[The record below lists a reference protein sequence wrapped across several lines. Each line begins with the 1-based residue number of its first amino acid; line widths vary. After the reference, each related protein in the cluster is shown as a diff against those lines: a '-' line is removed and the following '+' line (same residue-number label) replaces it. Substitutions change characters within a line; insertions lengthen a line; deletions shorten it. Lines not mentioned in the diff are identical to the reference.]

1 MTEATVTSISALLD
15 SVRAIAN
22 DVIAPEGAKVDRER
36 RYPGEG
42 LRALAEVGA
51 LGLLCGSDHGGA
63 DGDLQ
68 SLALACEEVGA
79 ACASTGMVYL
89 MHLVATAAVRS
100 GGGSAAVELLPAL
113 AAGDLTATLAFSERG
128 AGAHFYAP
136 ELQAERSGGRVFVSG
151 RKSFVTSGGH
161 ADLLLVLLQ
170 SETEGLDC
178 YAVRGADPGVRADG
192 MWTGLGMR
200 GNSSVAVDFD
210 RVAVDPDAA
219 RIGAPGTGGDL
230 VFGAV
235 APTFLVGL
243 AAVNVGIARAALT
256 AAVQHAGKRSY
267 ASGQLLSEVPAIQVM
282 LARMDLQTSSARC
295 LLHRAAQL
303 GDAGDAGALVS
314 VMEAKISCT
323 ETSASVAQGALE
335 VCGGQGYTEALSI
348 ERHIRDSLAGAV
360 MALTNGVLRT
370 WTAKALSGLPVP

>member
-1 MTEATVTSISALLD
+1 MTDATVTPTGALLD

-22 DVIAPEGAKVDRER
+22 DVIAPNSTKIDRER
-36 RYPGEG
+36 RYPEEG

-51 LGLLCGSDHGGA
+51 LGLLCGSEHGGA

-68 SLALACEEVGA
+68 SLALACEEVGT

-100 GGGSAAVELLPAL
+100 GGGPVAADLLPAL
-113 AAGDLTATLAFSERG
+113 AAGDLIATLAFSERG
-128 AGAHFYAP
+128 TGAHFYAP
-136 ELQAERSGGRVFVSG
+136 ELDAERSDGRVIVNG

-161 ADLLLVLLQ
+161 ADLLLVLLR
-170 SETEGLDC
+170 SEIEGLDC
-178 YAVRGADPGVRADG
+178 YAVSGSDPGIHADG
-192 MWTGLGMR
+192 EWTGLGMR

-210 RVAVDPDAA
+210 RVAIEPDAA
-219 RIGAPGTGGDL
+219 RIGPPGTGGDL
-230 VFGAV
+230 VFGTV

-243 AAVNVGIARAALT
+243 GAVNVGIARAALS
-256 AAVQHAGKRSY
+256 AAIQHVGKRSY
-267 ASGQLLSEVPAIQVM
+267 ASGHLLSEVPAIQVT
-282 LARMDLQTSSARC
+282 LAQMDLETSSARC
-295 LLHRAAQL
+295 LLHQAAHL
-303 GDAGDAGALVS
+303 ADAGDAGALVS

-323 ETSASVAQGALE
+323 ETSASVALGALE

-360 MALTNGVLRT
+360 MAPTNGVLRT
-370 WTAKALSGLPVP
+370 WTGKALTGLPVP